1 MGVIHAF
8 STGNS
13 WQTLLSDLTL
23 KLRWTEVEKN
33 LRNTT
38 LQSIGV
44 ELAQRLMT
52 EAMEQEVDDLCGGAK
67 GRHLKSE
74 RQASRH
80 GYTKCSVPFGAAW
93 LKMKRPRVRAGNKE
107 LQLDTYCA
115 ACSGALSPSAV
126 LKACAAGASQRGFG
140 GLAGGLQATEDRD
153 DMRHFSKST
162 TNRRF
167 IKILEKIRVELQ
179 TRPLGGERYI
189 AIYLDGTT
197 EQGHHVLAALGMTAD
212 GKKRVLGLREG
223 SSENSVVAQEL
234 LANLLARGL
243 DIGDGFL
250 AVLDGGKGLSA
261 AVRKVFGSRA
271 IIQRCRVH
279 KMRNVL
285 EKVPDNERDA
295 LKAAINR
302 AWMDPEPRQAK
313 RLLELIAR
321 GLEARGRR
329 LAARSLREGLS
340 ETLTCNFLGLPTD
353 SDLTRTLVTTNPLE
367 SLFAS
372 HTDVSKWVK
381 RWRNGRMLRR
391 WTALSLTLSEQSF
404 SCIEDRLGF
413 EQLGTAIE
421 KRVAVLTAQAA

>member
-1 MGVIHAF
+1 MGVIYAF
-8 STGNS
+8 PNGNS
-13 WQTLLSDLTL
+13 WQTLLSDFTL
-23 KLRWTEVEKN
+23 KLRWTEVEKS
-33 LRNTT
+33 LRETT

-44 ELAQRLMT
+44 ELAQRVMA
-52 EAMEQEVDDLCGGAK
+52 EAMEQEVNDLCGGAK

-80 GYTKCSVPFGAAW
+80 GYIKCCVPFGAGW

-107 LQLDTYCA
+107 LQLDTYSA

-126 LKACAAGASQRGFG
+126 LKACAAGTSQRGFG
-140 GLAGGLQATEDRD
+140 GLAGGLQATSDRD
-153 DMRHFSKST
+153 DMRHYSKST

-167 IKILEKIRVELQ
+167 IDVLEKIRRELQ
-179 TRPLGGERYI
+179 TRPLGGERYV
-189 AIYLDGTT
+189 AIYLDGTA
-197 EQGHHVLAALGMTAD
+197 EQGHHVLAALGLTAD
-212 GKKRVLGLREG
+212 GKKKVLGLREG
-223 SSENSVVAQEL
+223 SSESSVVAQEL

-243 DIGDGFL
+243 NVGDGFL
-250 AVLDGGKGLSA
+250 AVLDGGKGLSR
-261 AVRKVFGSRA
+261 AVRTVFGSRA

-285 EKVPDNERDA
+285 EKVPDNERET
-295 LKAAINR
+295 LKAAISR

-321 GLEARGRR
+321 GLEARGRHR
-329 LAARSLREGLS
+329 AARSLREGLS
-340 ETLTCNFLGLPTD
+340 ETLACNFLGLPTD

-381 RWRNGRMLRR
+381 RWRNGRMLQR
-391 WTALSLTLSEQSF
+391 WTALSLALSEESF
-404 SCIEDRLGF
+404 SFIEDSQGLG
-413 EQLGTAIE
+413 LLITAIG
-421 KRVAVLTAQAA
+421 KRVAVLTELAA